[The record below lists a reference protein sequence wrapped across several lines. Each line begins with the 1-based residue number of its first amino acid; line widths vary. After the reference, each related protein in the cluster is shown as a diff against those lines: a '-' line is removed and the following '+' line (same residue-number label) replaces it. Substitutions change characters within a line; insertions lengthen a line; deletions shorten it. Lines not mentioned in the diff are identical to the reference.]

1 MRHTQTVTVACNAKN
16 LTRASNL
23 KSASKLAALSLVGV
37 LSAPSALAGA
47 TYAEADVLAVE
58 PIIETVTHI
67 VPRQECRD
75 ETVAYRDAPRRRSAT
90 GPILGAVIGGA
101 IGHAVGHRKRNK
113 QVGAAVGAV
122 LGGSIGADIAR
133 ANRRHDGEVT
143 YRTEQVCQT
152 IRDVREEERISG
164 YNVTYAYA
172 GQTFETRMS
181 RDPGD
186 TLPVRVDVTPRF

>member
-1 MRHTQTVTVACNAKN
+1 MRQITT
-16 LTRASNL
+16 LSNL
-23 KSASKLAALSLVGV
+23 FPSPFSRPLIAAASVVGLLA
-37 LSAPSALAGA
+37 APSALAGA
-47 TYAEADVLAVE
+47 TYAEADVLAVD
-58 PIIETVTHI
+58 PIIETVTHV
-67 VPRQECRD
+67 VPRQVCRD

-113 QVGAAVGAV
+113 QVGAAVGA
-122 LGGSIGADIAR
+122 LIGGTVGADIAH
-133 ANRRHDGEVT
+133 ANRRHADGQVT

-152 IRDVREEERISG
+152 VRDVREEERIAG

-186 TLPVRVDVTPRF
+186 TIPVRVDVTPRY